1 MIVTDSF
8 GRPWRAATTD
18 VAIGAAGVEV
28 VRDLVGE
35 RDPAGY
41 ELHATR
47 IAVADEIAGAAQL
60 VFGKLDRVP
69 VAVVRGLDVRGDGR
83 ARRHRH
89 PARDGSLPLEH
100 ATRGDAIEQ
109 ANALLRERGYAER
122 DLAVHTGPRGKA
134 LLKGNKILSPLSD
147 DAEVVLRVVRELV
160 PTDGELGA
168 KILRPAEL
176 RAKL

>member
-1 MIVTDSF
+1 MD
-8 GRPWRAATTD
+8 
-18 VAIGAAGVEV
+18 
-28 VRDLVGE
+28 
-35 RDPAGY
+35 DP
-41 ELHATR
+41 
-47 IAVADEIAGAAQL
+47 VD
-60 VFGKLDRVP
+60 
-69 VAVVRGLDVRGDGR
+69 
-83 ARRHRH
+83 
-89 PARDGSLPLEH
+89 
-100 ATRGDAIEQ
+100 Q

-160 PTDGELGA
+160 PSDADLGA